1 MNFQL
6 KFMESESVFEYW
18 LPRINQIKSDKE
30 WTSEKTGTD
39 FADLLIKEPP
49 APQIIVQKQDE
60 NDDYDYDDEY
70 GDEDYGPEV

>member
-6 KFMESESVFEYW
+6 KFMQTESVFEHW
-18 LPRINQIKSDKE
+18 LPRINQIKTDKE
-30 WTSEKTGTD
+30 WTAEKTGID

-49 APQIIVQKQDE
+49 APQVIMQKQ
-60 NDDYDYDDEY
+60 NDDYDDEY